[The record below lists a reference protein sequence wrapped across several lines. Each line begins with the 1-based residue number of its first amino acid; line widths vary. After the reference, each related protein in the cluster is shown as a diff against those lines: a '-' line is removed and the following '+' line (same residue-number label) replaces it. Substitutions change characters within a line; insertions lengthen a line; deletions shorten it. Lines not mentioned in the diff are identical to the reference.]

1 MPKPLSN
8 DLRELQIRVESVSKA
23 FGLDGFECIYEVL
36 DYDEINMVAAYGGFP
51 VRYPHWRFGMEY
63 DRLKKS
69 HEYGIN
75 KIYEM
80 VINNDPCYAY
90 LLESNSFIDQK
101 IVMCHVTGHND
112 FFKNNF
118 AFSHTNRTMI
128 NEMANHASRIR
139 NYIDWYGIN
148 VVEAFVDQVLTLE
161 NLIDVNAPYIVR
173 SRGKKEAKDARDDLE
188 MGIARI
194 PSTHEYMESYLN
206 PESFIEKQRKHL
218 KEEQEKRIQ
227 RFPQNPHRDV
237 LGFLLE
243 HAPLKLWQVDVLD
256 IIREEA
262 YYFAPQ
268 AMTKIMNEGWAS
280 YWHAKLMSESVM
292 EPSELIDFADRHS
305 SVMATTPQNLNPYKL
320 GLELYRDIEIRWNK
334 GQFGPEWERCEDMA
348 EKQAWSKNTNL
359 GRNKI
364 FQVRKIYNDL
374 NFIDEFLTIDFC
386 RSHGLFTFAFDK
398 RKQQFVIESRDFK
411 TIKNKLLSS
420 LTNLG
425 HPHIQVVNG
434 NYENRSEL
442 LLEHV
447 YEGIPLDMAFAKET
461 LKNLARIWTRPA
473 HIMTRIDDRTVC
485 LSHDGENYKEN
496 ILSAQV

>member
-1 MPKPLSN
+1 M
-8 DLRELQIRVESVSKA
+8 
-23 FGLDGFECIYEVL
+23 
-36 DYDEINMVAAYGGFP
+36 
-51 VRYPHWRFGMEY
+51 
-63 DRLKKS
+63 
-69 HEYGIN
+69 N

-90 LLESNSFIDQK
+90 LLESNSFVDQK

-118 AFSHTNRTMI
+118 AFAHTNRTMI

-139 NYIDWYGIN
+139 HYMDWYGVN
-148 VVEAFVDQVLTLE
+148 QVETFIDSVLSLE
-161 NLIDVNAPYIVR
+161 NLIDIMSPYIVR
-173 SRGKKEAKDARDDLE
+173 HRSAKDESELRKDSDR
-188 MGIARI
+188 GIARI
-194 PSTHEYMESYLN
+194 PSSHEYMEEYLN
-206 PESFIEKQRKHL
+206 TDSFIEKQRARL
-218 KEEQEKRIQ
+218 KEEQEKKAA
-227 RFPQNPHRDV
+227 RFPQNPDRDI

-243 HAPLKLWQVDVLD
+243 HAPLKVWQVDVVD

-280 YWHAKLMSESVM
+280 YWHAKLMSERIM

-305 SVMATTPQNLNPYKL
+305 AVMATTPQNLNPYKL
-320 GLELYRDIEIRWNK
+320 GLELYRDIENRWNK
-334 GQFGPEWERCEDMA
+334 GQFGTDWERCEDMA
-348 EKQAWSKNTNL
+348 EKRNWNKDTNL
-359 GRNKI
+359 GRKKL

-374 NFIDEFLTIDFC
+374 TFIDEFLNIDFC
-386 RSHGLFTFAFDK
+386 RRHGLFTFAFDK
-398 RKQQFVIESRDFK
+398 RKQQYVIESRDFK
-411 TIKNKLLSS
+411 TIKSKLLAS

-425 HPHIQVVNG
+425 HPHIQVING

-447 YEGIPLDMAFAKET
+447 YDGIPLDVAFAKAT
-461 LKNLARIWTRPA
+461 LKSLARIWTRPA
-473 HIMTRIDDRTVC
+473 HIITRIDDRAIC

-496 ILSAQV
+496 ILGTQV